1 MKKRVRPCW
10 YVILLCVVAALPLQA
25 GTIEAKLGG
34 QAYQLELVAEP
45 DSRRQGLMGRTELA
59 PGTGMLFDFPEGTRP
74 AIWMRNMQMSLD
86 LLFVDEHAR
95 LMQVF
100 SEVPPCTASPCAIYQ
115 ADQPL
120 RFVIEVSPGTAEDL
134 GLQPGDHLDLADH
147 NLTPPPAY

>member
-1 MKKRVRPCW
+1 M
-10 YVILLCVVAALPLQA
+10 PLQA
-25 GTIEAKLGG
+25 ETIEATLGG

-45 DSRRQGLMGRTELA
+45 DSRRQGLMGRSELA

-100 SEVPPCTASPCAIYQ
+100 AEVPPCSASPCAIYQ
-115 ADQPL
+115 AQQPL
-120 RFVIEVSPGTAEDL
+120 RFVIEVAPGTAAQL
-134 GLQPGDHLDLADH
+134 GLQPGDQLDLADH
-147 NLTPPPAY
+147 HQSPPPPY